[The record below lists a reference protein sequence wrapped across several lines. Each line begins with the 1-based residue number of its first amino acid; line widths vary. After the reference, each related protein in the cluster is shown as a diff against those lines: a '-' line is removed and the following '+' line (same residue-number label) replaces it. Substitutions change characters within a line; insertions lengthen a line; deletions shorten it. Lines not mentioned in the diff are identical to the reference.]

1 MPRRGWA
8 ALGLVLAAGLAGCA
22 RGPAP
27 SSSPA
32 PVASSSPPA
41 AASPGPSASA
51 TALPLRVV
59 TQGGSGKYVTIVQ
72 SVRGRKVYTV
82 RALSSVA
89 ERSPSG
95 QTVASL
101 EQPHVTFVDRA
112 GGTTVADAPKA
123 QVTERDKSVVMT
135 GGVRATTSQGNVLTC
150 DQLTYSGS
158 SERLRGEGHVRLVSP
173 NGFELGGDHLAGD
186 VRLQNVKITSG
197 ASR

>member
-1 MPRRGWA
+1 MPRKFRT
-8 ALGLVLAAGLAGCA
+8 ALGLALAAVLAGCG
-22 RGPAP
+22 R
-27 SSSPA
+27 
-32 PVASSSPPA
+32 PPA
-41 AASPGPSASA
+41 QPAASPGPTASPAPSASA

-95 QTVASL
+95 QTVATL
-101 EQPHVTFVDRA
+101 EQPHVTFVDRT

-197 ASR
+197 AAR